1 MHDSMHPRSRTSTL
15 RLRKL
20 PVILMLGAWLAIPAS
35 AQSLV
40 DLYESARTYDAA
52 FQSAR
57 SQYEATVARAEQ
69 SRAGLLPTVGLAA
82 SISRTAVDTNLNI
95 PTPAYGSQ
103 GATLSASQPLY
114 RPVNRLTFEQGQ
126 KTVIVGQSLLRI
138 AEQDLIVRVSQAYFD
153 VLAAQDAITFVDAQK
168 VAVAEQLAAA
178 KRNFEVGTST
188 ITDSREAQA
197 RYDLVLAQE
206 IAAANDLLVKRI
218 ALDRLVGKE
227 GTTPKPL
234 APPVTLP
241 ALKPANVEAWVTQ
254 AIDNHPQLRQAAL
267 ALEVAQLETRK
278 AQAGEKPTLDLNGT
292 FALTHNDGSSTS
304 AADSRTNV
312 ATIALAF
319 NMPLFSG
326 YAIQNRIKEALA
338 LEDKARTDLEAA
350 RRTVSQATRAAYFGV
365 LSGQGQAN
373 ALETAQASSQSAL
386 DANKLGYQVG
396 VRINIDVLNAQSQLY
411 QTKRDL
417 ARARYDV
424 LVGEL
429 RLRQANGSLTDQDL
443 QPINAIL
450 LP

>member
-1 MHDSMHPRSRTSTL
+1 MHEPTPARKHISRTRTL
-15 RLRKL
+15 AATLLLGGLMAL
-20 PVILMLGAWLAIPAS
+20 PAG

-40 DLYESARTYDAA
+40 ELYESALAYDAA

-82 SISRTAVDTNLNI
+82 SMSRTSIDANVRVPNT
-95 PTPAYGSQ
+95 AFGSQ
-103 GATLSASQPLY
+103 GATISASQPLY
-114 RPVNRLTFEQGQ
+114 RPVNKLTYEQGQ
-126 KTVIVGQSLLRI
+126 KSIIVGQAQLQV

-153 VLAAQDAITFVDAQK
+153 VLAAQDAVTFVDAQK
-168 VAVAEQLAAA
+168 TAVAEQLAAA

-188 ITDSREAQA
+188 ITDTREAQA
-197 RYDLVLAQE
+197 RYDLVIAQE

-227 GTTPKPL
+227 GTSPKPL
-234 APPVTLP
+234 APPVALP
-241 ALKPANVEAWVTQ
+241 PLQPGNVVEWVTQ
-254 AIDNHPQLRQAAL
+254 AVDNHPQLRQAAL

-278 AQAGEKPTLDLNGT
+278 AQAGEKPTLDLNGSY
-292 FALTHNDGSSTS
+292 ALTHNDGSSS
-304 AADSRTNV
+304 SPSDSRTNV

-350 RRTVSQATRAAYFGV
+350 RRTVSQATRAAFFGV
-365 LSGQGQAN
+365 MSGQGQAK
-373 ALETAQASSQSAL
+373 ALEAAEASSLSAL

-396 VRINIDVLNAQSQLY
+396 VRINIDVLNAQSQLF

-424 LVGEL
+424 LVGSL
-429 RLRQANGSLTDQDL
+429 RLRQANGSLSTQDL
-443 QPINAIL
+443 QPINAL
-450 LP
+450 LRQ